1 MPKVAKALGAIQIR
15 HIATEIGRHAVGTIP
30 GLLLVVR
37 QGADGPAASWVLRTT
52 VRGRRA
58 EIGLGGY
65 PAKTLADATKDARDK
80 IDDISKGIDPV
91 AERREQRQSKAQSFE
106 AAAQQFVADRKAGWR
121 NDKHAKQWSSTL
133 TTYALPIFGSKHV
146 RDVTTDDV
154 LRALRPIWANKTE
167 TATRVRQR
175 IELVLNWAAAQGW
188 RDTSTRNP
196 AQWRGHLDQI
206 LPAARKV
213 ARVEHH
219 AALPYGDLSAFLTA
233 LRAMPGIGPR
243 ALEFVVLTA
252 ARSGEAR
259 GATWGEIDIDGA
271 TWTVPAK
278 RMKSG
283 REHRVPLS
291 PQAIELLQALPR
303 FEPANNAPAYVFPGT
318 KGQALSDMTLTACL
332 RRMKVNATAHGFRS
346 TFRDWAAETT
356 SHPPEVAEMAL
367 AHVIGNQTEAAYRR
381 GDLFA
386 KRRALMDD
394 WGRYC
399 TAKPESKVVSITAR
413 KRADSASA

>member
-1 MPKVAKALGAIQIR
+1 M
-15 HIATEIGRHAVGTIP
+15 
-30 GLLLVVR
+30 
-37 QGADGPAASWVLRTT
+37 
-52 VRGRRA
+52 
-58 EIGLGGY
+58 
-65 PAKTLADATKDARDK
+65 
-80 IDDISKGIDPV
+80 
-91 AERREQRQSKAQSFE
+91 
-106 AAAQQFVADRKAGWR
+106 
-121 NDKHAKQWSSTL
+121 
-133 TTYALPIFGSKHV
+133 
-146 RDVTTDDV
+146 
-154 LRALRPIWANKTE
+154 
-167 TATRVRQR
+167 
-175 IELVLNWAAAQGW
+175 
-188 RDTSTRNP
+188 
-196 AQWRGHLDQI
+196 
-206 LPAARKV
+206 
-213 ARVEHH
+213 
-219 AALPYGDLSAFLTA
+219 
-233 LRAMPGIGPR
+233 
-243 ALEFVVLTA
+243 
-252 ARSGEAR
+252 
-259 GATWGEIDIDGA
+259 
-271 TWTVPAK
+271 
-278 RMKSG
+278 
-283 REHRVPLS
+283 PLS